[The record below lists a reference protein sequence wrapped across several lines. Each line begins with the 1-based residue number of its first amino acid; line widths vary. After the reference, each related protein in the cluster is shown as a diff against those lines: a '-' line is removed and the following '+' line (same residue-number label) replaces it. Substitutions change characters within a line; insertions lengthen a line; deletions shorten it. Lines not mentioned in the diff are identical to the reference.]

1 MNRKTIQPF
10 RTIIDESY
18 MTENKAYL
26 LSVDEKFQLG
36 YTNALFCKIGNDFY
50 FLPMDTFLNNFIPYL
65 GESRLKKISK
75 DIIENIWR
83 LNKSEIQKQ
92 FKINNLETVDEY
104 MYAFIYCLD
113 TEHFDEVSLGTFEE
127 LVD

>member
-1 MNRKTIQPF
+1 MKKITMFYLEECPF
-10 RTIIDESY
+10 CQKAKKAMDEL

-36 YTNALFCKIGNDFY
+36 YTNVLFCKIGNDFY

-83 LNKSEIQKQ
+83 
-92 FKINNLETVDEY
+92 INMV
-104 MYAFIYCLD
+104 
-113 TEHFDEVSLGTFEE
+113 
-127 LVD
+127 